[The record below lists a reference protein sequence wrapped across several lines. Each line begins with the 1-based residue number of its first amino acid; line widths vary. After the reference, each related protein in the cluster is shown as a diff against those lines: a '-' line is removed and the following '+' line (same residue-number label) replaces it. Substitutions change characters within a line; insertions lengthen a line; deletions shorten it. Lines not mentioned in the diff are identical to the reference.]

1 MTRLDVWDRAALG
14 LVSIH
19 MHGSISSL
27 LSGLNFLAP
36 RPQFRTSADDQADRV
51 VHPGTSPGGML
62 PNTLR
67 V

>member
-19 MHGSISSL
+19 MHGSIPVS
-27 LSGLNFLAP
+27 SGLDFLAP
-36 RPQFRTSADDQADRV
+36 RPQFRTSADDRADWV